1 MHGKERSSAGRR
13 GEAGSAYITTL
24 LALVVLTILALAL
37 ALVTQTEV
45 QIGANEKTVSRSFYS
60 ADSGLGIAVSDALV
74 SGRYAARTLVLN
86 AAEPVSG
93 THTADRVRISPMV
106 PLLRVRCDWCPSNH
120 NGVPKFW
127 SVHHGV
133 TVSAERISWNGV
145 AGTPPPEA
153 SLLGQKTLS
162 VMYEIQPWPDPPVDS
177 LRDTEA
183 LQQVRF

>member
-1 MHGKERSSAGRR
+1 MDGNTVSADRR

-45 QIGANEKTVSRSFYS
+45 QIGANEKTVSRSFYA
-60 ADSGLGIAVSDALV
+60 ADSGLGVAAAQVLA
-74 SGRYAARTLVLN
+74 SGRYTARTVVLN
-86 AAEPVSG
+86 VSDPVDG
-93 THTADRVRISPMV
+93 VRTADRLRISPMV
-106 PLLRVRCDWCPSNH
+106 PLLRVRCDWCPSNDD
-120 NGVPKFW
+120 GVPKFW

-133 TVSAERISWNGV
+133 TVTAERIIWSG
-145 AGTPPPEA
+145 AETPPAEA

-162 VMYEIQPWPDPPVDS
+162 VMYELQPWPDPPVDA
-177 LRDTEA
+177 LRDVAA